1 MSKKAVD
8 FREETFRKVVKT
20 RTPKVTGRKP
30 PSALEPM
37 ARGGE
42 GGGSPPITRAQLEHR
57 TIYKPPQL
65 RPSVDPKNV
74 GRIFDFRKI
83 DIEGK

>member
-8 FREETFRKVVKT
+8 CREDTFRRLVKT

-30 PSALEPM
+30 TSALERM
-37 ARGGE
+37 AQWGK
-42 GGGSPPITRAQLEHR
+42 GGGSPPITGAQLEHW
-57 TIYKPPQL
+57 TNYKPPQL
-65 RPSVDPKNV
+65 RPSVDPKSV
-74 GRIFDFRKI
+74 ESIFDFRKI

>member
-8 FREETFRKVVKT
+8 CREETFRVVVKT

-30 PSALEPM
+30 PPALEPI
-37 ARGGE
+37 AQGGK
-42 GGGSPPITRAQLEHR
+42 GGSCPPITRAQLEHR

-65 RPSVDPKNV
+65 RPSVDPKSV
-74 GRIFDFRKI
+74 ESIFDFLKI

>member
-1 MSKKAVD
+1 MSKKAVES
-8 FREETFRKVVKT
+8 REETFRKVVKT

-30 PSALEPM
+30 PSALEPI
-37 ARGGE
+37 AQGGE
-42 GGGSPPITRAQLEHR
+42 GGGSPPIHGAQLEHW

-65 RPSVDPKNV
+65 RPSVDPKSVKSN
-74 GRIFDFRKI
+74 FDFCKI